1 MGYSSYGMED
11 LLETISESAESWS
24 YMSNFG
30 NILRLACGIL
40 AIIGMWNMF
49 EKAGEPGWGS
59 LIPYYKTYLLY
70 KIADM
75 KKAFWI
81 YLVASIGTVILVFVS
96 IYLFFVA
103 FLSVLSTGPNA
114 YSSRYT
120 NAGAAILGVF
130 ALMFI
135 LVIAG
140 LVLRIMNAVKLAQVF
155 NVNGG
160 YAVGIIFLPFV
171 FYMILGLS
179 KEIHYKNRIPGN
191 NGFAGQGGYQDPY
204 ASNSYAQNPYQQNSY
219 QQNSYQQNPYA
230 QEAYQQN
237 PYQQNT
243 YQQNNYQQNNYQQ
256 DPYQQQSPYSQTA
269 YAQNAYDQN
278 AARQNP
284 YANPPRE
291 EAWKTIYDDNANNLN
306 Q

>member
-1 MGYSSYGMED
+1 MTYSSSYEIENF
-11 LLETISESAESWS
+11 LENIADTTESWS
-24 YMSNFG
+24 YMSSFG
-30 NILRLACGIL
+30 NILRFVCAVL

-75 KKAFWI
+75 KKAFWV
-81 YLVASIGTVILVFVS
+81 YLVSSIGTVILVFVS

-120 NAGAAILGVF
+120 NAGAALLGVF
-130 ALMFI
+130 AFMFI
-135 LVIAG
+135 LVITG

-155 NVNGG
+155 NVSGG
-160 YAVGIIFLPFV
+160 YAVGIIFLPWL

-179 KEIHYKNRIPGN
+179 KEIHYKNRIPGMQ
-191 NGFAGQGGYQDPY
+191 GYAGQGGYQDPY
-204 ASNSYAQNPYQQNSY
+204 ANSYAQNP
-219 QQNSYQQNPYA
+219 
-230 QEAYQQN
+230 YQQN

-243 YQQNNYQQNNYQQ
+243 YQQNTYQQNTYQQ
-256 DPYQQQSPYSQTA
+256 NPYQDNSYQQNPYQQNTYSQTE
-269 YAQNAYDQN
+269 YAKNAYDQN
-278 AARQNP
+278 AAQQNP
-284 YANPPRE
+284 YANPPKE